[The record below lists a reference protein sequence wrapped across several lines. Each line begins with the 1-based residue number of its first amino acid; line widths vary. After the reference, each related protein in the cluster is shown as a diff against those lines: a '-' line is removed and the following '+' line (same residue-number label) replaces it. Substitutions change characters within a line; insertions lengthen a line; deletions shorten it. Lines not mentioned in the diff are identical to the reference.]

1 MSRTSGEDG
10 LAAKK
15 TLPSSPIPAP
25 RAPKPQP
32 TPKPGPV
39 KSVAK
44 KSDSRSP
51 GAKPQKPGEVKAGN
65 LTTKKAP
72 LKKSTKPEKAKS
84 PNGSRRVEEI
94 SAGGLVVDLSGE
106 RGLLIGRHDK
116 RGRTLWSLPKGHIE
130 IGETPEA
137 AALREVEEE
146 TGIVS
151 KITRSLGVIDF
162 WFMADGKRIHKT
174 VHHFLFSEISGDLS
188 PQISEVD
195 VVDWFPLD
203 EIATRLAYPDER
215 KLIARSGDLRKP

>member
-25 RAPKPQP
+25 RAPKPHP

-39 KSVAK
+39 KSAAK
-44 KSDSRSP
+44 KSESRTP
-51 GAKPQKPGEVKAGN
+51 AVKPGEVKA
-65 LTTKKAP
+65 KKVVP
-72 LKKSTKPEKAKS
+72 KKSAKPEKSKNS
-84 PNGSRRVEEI
+84 SSSRRVEEI

-130 IGETPEA
+130 VGETPEA

-174 VHHFLFSEISGDLS
+174 VHHFLFSEVSGNLA